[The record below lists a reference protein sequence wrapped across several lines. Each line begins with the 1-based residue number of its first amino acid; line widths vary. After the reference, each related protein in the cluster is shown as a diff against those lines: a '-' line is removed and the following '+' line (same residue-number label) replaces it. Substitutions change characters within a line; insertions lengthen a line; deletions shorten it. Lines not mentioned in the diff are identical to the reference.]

1 MAAFIARL
9 RPAKQS
15 SQRPWSMKIYTQ
27 FVFNSLTG
35 ETGPSTAGKFWLS
48 LVFER
53 SVGIIK
59 ILHCNFLRLP
69 YVNCWPKQSKL
80 PKYFRSKIQK
90 RDAAASSEL
99 SQPPGSISPKEVQ
112 CSAVLLGRKYT
123 VRWKMVP
130 FVFLQKPYQSFL
142 NILLFLQ
149 RKILLTVSGNKMS
162 HPVFAVILIPCYF
175 NVQA

>member
-1 MAAFIARL
+1 MAACITRL
-9 RPAKQS
+9 RPAKQTC
-15 SQRPWSMKIYTQ
+15 QRPWSLKIYTQ

-59 ILHCNFLRLP
+59 ILHCHFLRLP

-90 RDAAASSEL
+90 QDAAASSEL
-99 SQPPGSISPKEVQ
+99 SQAPGSVSPKEVQ

-123 VRWKMVP
+123 VQWKMVP
-130 FVFLQKPYQSFL
+130 FVFLQKPYKSFL
-142 NILLFLQ
+142 NIPLFLQ
-149 RKILLTVSGNKMS
+149 CKVLIRVSGNKMS

-175 NVQA
+175 NVQT